1 MKKGILLNSPISS
14 VISRLGHTDKITI
27 ADAGL
32 PIPSSVERIDLA
44 LTQGIPDFMSV
55 LQTITHEMQVEAIML
70 AEEIKTINPSL
81 FNEITSYLHLL
92 EQEQKK
98 PIQIIYVS
106 HEAFKKQLTE
116 NKAVIRTGECTP
128 YANIVLFSGVTF

>member
-1 MKKGILLNSPISS
+1 MKKGVLLNSPISG

-55 LQTITHEMQVEAIML
+55 LQTVTHEMQIEAVML

-81 FNEITSYLHLL
+81 FNEIISYLHLL

-98 PIQIIYVS
+98 PIQIMYVS

-116 NKAVIRTGECTP
+116 NRAVIRTGECTP

>member
-1 MKKGILLNSPISS
+1 MKKGVLLNSPISS

-44 LTQGIPDFMSV
+44 LTQGVPDFMSV
-55 LQTITHEMQVEAIML
+55 LQTITHEMQVEAVML

-81 FNEITSYLHLL
+81 FNEIIAYLHLL

-98 PIQIIYVS
+98 PIQIMYVS
-106 HEAFKKQLTE
+106 HEAFKKQLTD

>member
-1 MKKGILLNSPISS
+1 MKKGVLLNSPISS

-55 LQTITHEMQVEAIML
+55 LQTITHEMQVEAVML

-81 FNEITSYLHLL
+81 FNEILSYLYLL

-98 PIQIIYVS
+98 SIQIIYVS
-106 HEAFKKQLTE
+106 HETFKKQLTE

>member
-1 MKKGILLNSPISS
+1 MKKGVLLNSPISS

-44 LTQGIPDFMSV
+44 LTQGIPDFISV
-55 LQTITHEMQVEAIML
+55 LQTVTHEMQIEAVML

-81 FNEITSYLHLL
+81 FNEILSYLNLL

-98 PIQIIYVS
+98 PIQIMYVS

>member
-1 MKKGILLNSPISS
+1 MKKGVLLNSPISS

-55 LQTITHEMQVEAIML
+55 LQTITHEMQVEAVML

-81 FNEITSYLHLL
+81 FNEILSYLYLL

-98 PIQIIYVS
+98 SIQIMYVS

>member
-1 MKKGILLNSPISS
+1 MKKGVLLNSPISS

-32 PIPSSVERIDLA
+32 PIPSSVERIDIA

-55 LQTITHEMQVEAIML
+55 LQTITHEMQVEAVML

-81 FNEITSYLHLL
+81 FNEILSYLYLL

-98 PIQIIYVS
+98 SIQIMYVS

-128 YANIVLFSGVTF
+128 YANIMLFSGVTF

>member
-1 MKKGILLNSPISS
+1 MKKGVLLNSPISS

-55 LQTITHEMQVEAIML
+55 LQTITHEMQVEAVML
-70 AEEIKTINPSL
+70 AEEINTINPSL
-81 FNEITSYLHLL
+81 FNEILSYLYLL

-98 PIQIIYVS
+98 SIQIMYVS

>member
-1 MKKGILLNSPISS
+1 MKKGVLLNSPISS

-44 LTQGIPDFMSV
+44 LTQGIPNFMSV
-55 LQTITHEMQVEAIML
+55 LQTITHEMQVEAVML

-81 FNEITSYLHLL
+81 FNEILSYLYLL

-98 PIQIIYVS
+98 SIQIMYVS

>member
-1 MKKGILLNSPISS
+1 MKKGVLLNSPISS

-44 LTQGIPDFMSV
+44 LTQDIPDFMSV
-55 LQTITHEMQVEAIML
+55 LQTVTHEMQIEAVML

-81 FNEITSYLHLL
+81 FNEILSYLNLL

-98 PIQIIYVS
+98 PIQIMYVS

>member
-1 MKKGILLNSPISS
+1 MKKGVLLNSPISS
-14 VISRLGHTDKITI
+14 LISRLGHTDKITI

-55 LQTITHEMQVEAIML
+55 LQTITHEMQVEAVML

-81 FNEITSYLHLL
+81 FNEIISYLHLL

-98 PIQIIYVS
+98 PIQIMFVS
-106 HEAFKKQLTE
+106 HEALKKQLTE

>member
-1 MKKGILLNSPISS
+1 MKKGVLLNSPISS

-44 LTQGIPDFMSV
+44 LTQGIPDCISV
-55 LQTITHEMQVEAIML
+55 LQTDTHEMQIEAVML

-81 FNEITSYLHLL
+81 FNEILSYLNLL

-98 PIQIIYVS
+98 PIQITYVL
-106 HEAFKKQLTE
+106 HEVFKKQLPE

>member
-1 MKKGILLNSPISS
+1 MKKGVLLNSPISS

-55 LQTITHEMQVEAIML
+55 LQTITHEMQVEAVML

-81 FNEITSYLHLL
+81 FNEIISYLYLL

-98 PIQIIYVS
+98 PIQIMYVS
-106 HEAFKKQLTE
+106 HDEFKKQLPE

>member
-1 MKKGILLNSPISS
+1 MKKGVLLNSPISS

-55 LQTITHEMQVEAIML
+55 LQTVTHEMQIEAVML

-81 FNEITSYLHLL
+81 FNEIIAYLHLL

-98 PIQIIYVS
+98 PIQIMYVS

>member
-1 MKKGILLNSPISS
+1 MKKGVLLNSPISS

-55 LQTITHEMQVEAIML
+55 LQTITHEMQVEAVML

-81 FNEITSYLHLL
+81 FNEILSYLYLL

-98 PIQIIYVS
+98 SIQIMYVS
-106 HEAFKKQLTE
+106 HEGLKKQLTE

>member
-1 MKKGILLNSPISS
+1 MKKGVLLNSPISS
-14 VISRLGHTDKITI
+14 LISRLGHTDKITI

-55 LQTITHEMQVEAIML
+55 LQTITHEMQVEAVML

-81 FNEITSYLHLL
+81 FNEIISYLYLL

-98 PIQIIYVS
+98 SIQIMYVS
-106 HEAFKKQLTE
+106 HEAFKNQLTE

>member
-1 MKKGILLNSPISS
+1 MKKGVLLNSPISS

-55 LQTITHEMQVEAIML
+55 LQTVTHEMQIEAVIL

-81 FNEITSYLHLL
+81 FNEILSYLNLL

-98 PIQIIYVS
+98 PIQIMYVS

>member
-1 MKKGILLNSPISS
+1 MKKGVLLNSPISS

-55 LQTITHEMQVEAIML
+55 LQTITHEMQVEAVML
-70 AEEIKTINPSL
+70 ADEIKTINPSL
-81 FNEITSYLHLL
+81 FNEILSYLYLL

-98 PIQIIYVS
+98 SIQIMYVS
-106 HEAFKKQLTE
+106 HETFKKQLTE

>member
-1 MKKGILLNSPISS
+1 MKKGVLLNSPISS

-55 LQTITHEMQVEAIML
+55 LQTITHEMQVEAVML

-81 FNEITSYLHLL
+81 FHEILSYLYLL

-98 PIQIIYVS
+98 SIQIMYVS

>member
-1 MKKGILLNSPISS
+1 MKKGVLLNSPISS

-55 LQTITHEMQVEAIML
+55 LQTITHEMQVEAVML
-70 AEEIKTINPSL
+70 AEELKTINPLL
-81 FNEITSYLHLL
+81 FNEIVSYLYLL

-98 PIQIIYVS
+98 PIQIMYVS
-106 HEAFKKQLTE
+106 HEAFKKQLPE
-116 NKAVIRTGECTP
+116 YKAVIRTGECTP
-128 YANIVLFSGVTF
+128 YATIVLFSGVTF